1 MTISCFG
8 FIAFSA
14 WCFVESTNPAVQ
26 SVVSLVQPKTTVKID
41 FNDGKNIA
49 LSDQKERIANDFQ
62 VAEGLQE
69 RVAFWFDI
77 YAKYDDKNYI
87 IHSRNKP
94 WIVYEVVNTD
104 DLFERKRAK
113 WLNRVAADRRAEI
126 TKLAWQKKLKL
137 KSADIRIQLGQKNFF
152 AEGLERSAPFIPRM
166 EKVFVEEGLPKE
178 LARIPLV
185 ESSFN
190 HTAESRVG
198 AKGIWQIMPYIGK
211 KFLIMNEKLD
221 ERKSPL
227 KATRVAAHLLE
238 ENRMILGNWPLAVT
252 AYNHGTGGMRRAK
265 KTTGSSDLVKIIRHY
280 KSASFQFASANFYS
294 CFLAA
299 LHAEK
304 YKELFF
310 SPQNAS
316 EPQGLSKL
324 SLKYAKSAQDLSKD
338 FDIDFK
344 EILKHNPDISHRANP
359 KSIHL
364 PKGYTLYVPGT
375 RLSKDRLQAYSI
387 DASFSSIVD

>member
-87 IHSRNKP
+87 IHNRNKP

-137 KSADIRIQLGQKNFF
+137 KSADIRI
-152 AEGLERSAPFIPRM
+152 
-166 EKVFVEEGLPKE
+166 
-178 LARIPLV
+178 
-185 ESSFN
+185 
-190 HTAESRVG
+190 
-198 AKGIWQIMPYIGK
+198 
-211 KFLIMNEKLD
+211 
-221 ERKSPL
+221 
-227 KATRVAAHLLE
+227 
-238 ENRMILGNWPLAVT
+238 
-252 AYNHGTGGMRRAK
+252 
-265 KTTGSSDLVKIIRHY
+265 
-280 KSASFQFASANFYS
+280 
-294 CFLAA
+294 
-299 LHAEK
+299 
-304 YKELFF
+304 
-310 SPQNAS
+310 
-316 EPQGLSKL
+316 
-324 SLKYAKSAQDLSKD
+324 
-338 FDIDFK
+338 
-344 EILKHNPDISHRANP
+344 
-359 KSIHL
+359 
-364 PKGYTLYVPGT
+364 
-375 RLSKDRLQAYSI
+375 
-387 DASFSSIVD
+387 